1 MSLPLIIDKNTT
13 LLILGSYPSVMSLRK
28 KEYYAN
34 PSNDFWRIISFV
46 IDFDIEWKWYDD
58 KIKIIL
64 KHKIGLWDVY
74 KEADREGS
82 KDVAIKGF
90 IPNDFS
96 VLKNHNVKNILCA
109 GKEAYRSFEKL
120 KVGIPFHY
128 LPSTSAANR
137 ITSKEEKAE
146 IIKKF
151 L

>member
-64 KHKIGLWDVY
+64 KV
-74 KEADREGS
+74 
-82 KDVAIKGF
+82 
-90 IPNDFS
+90 
-96 VLKNHNVKNILCA
+96 
-109 GKEAYRSFEKL
+109 
-120 KVGIPFHY
+120 
-128 LPSTSAANR
+128 T
-137 ITSKEEKAE
+137 
-146 IIKKF
+146 
-151 L
+151 